1 MIRGVFFVGTAYMV
15 VIIGLPQRFQIVN
28 GNSPIK
34 AGLRLI
40 PLMVSGACG
49 SGFGGAILSR
59 NNHAF
64 WVLVG
69 GTALQVIGTGL
80 MSTIPFSDHVL
91 PRVYGFM
98 VLHGLGFGSAF
109 VALLIVCRVEVKA
122 NYQGEIYA

>member
-1 MIRGVFFVGTAYMV
+1 MV

-28 GNSPIK
+28 DNSPIK
-34 AGLRLI
+34 AGIRLI

-59 NNHAF
+59 KNHAF
-64 WVLVG
+64 WVLIG
-69 GTALQVIGTGL
+69 GTVLQIIGTGL

-122 NYQGEIYA
+122 NYQGKIYY